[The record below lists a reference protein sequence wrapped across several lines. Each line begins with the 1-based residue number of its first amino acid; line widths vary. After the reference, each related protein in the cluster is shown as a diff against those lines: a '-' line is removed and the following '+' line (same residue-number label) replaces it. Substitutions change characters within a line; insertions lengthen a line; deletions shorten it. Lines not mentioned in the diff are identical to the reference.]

1 MNPVFMMI
9 LIGFGIVSAMV
20 LVAGFLGA
28 GRREAWLKATFA
40 WLVGA
45 GVNAWM
51 NVSNGEPLMNEITN
65 FVLIFGIPAAAA
77 YALSRL
83 VKEKNKKEGGAGSQ

>member
-1 MNPVFMMI
+1 MMI

-20 LVAGFLGA
+20 LAAGFLGA

-83 VKEKNKKEGGAGSQ
+83 VKEKIKKESGAGSQ